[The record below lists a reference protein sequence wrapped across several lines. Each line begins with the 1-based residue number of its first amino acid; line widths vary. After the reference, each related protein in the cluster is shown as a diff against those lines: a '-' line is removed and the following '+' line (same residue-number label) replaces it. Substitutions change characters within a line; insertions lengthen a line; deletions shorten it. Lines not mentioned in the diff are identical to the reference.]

1 MSIEAIHLSTLA
13 QWCASKADWFLFSI
27 SYEAR
32 SPMVRRSIA
41 GAPLRFMGFHNANHS
56 YNDEALRCAR
66 AEVDGLAEVAL
77 SSDAPLSSLDAMRQ
91 AVGSQIVG
99 TSPVSVVVDITCF
112 TRESLAMLIMTLRH
126 LLPRESRIHCL
137 YNKAT
142 GYGENAKDKA
152 HHGWLTRGI
161 VGIRSIL
168 GFRGR
173 VSLIADTHLIL
184 LPGFEIERA
193 HGIIDTLQPNRITI
207 GQIDSVES
215 IRPEF
220 APVVGEMNE
229 RLVNYY
235 PDQKISHFTFSSRD
249 PVYTRRSVLEHVA
262 ESENTVIACLNT
274 KLAMMG
280 VIMAALSNRS
290 IQLLYAQPVQYNLK
304 GLSEPSDEALA
315 FEVSLAD

>member
-1 MSIEAIHLSTLA
+1 
-13 QWCASKADWFLFSI
+13 
-27 SYEAR
+27 
-32 SPMVRRSIA
+32 
-41 GAPLRFMGFHNANHS
+41 
-56 YNDEALRCAR
+56 
-66 AEVDGLAEVAL
+66 
-77 SSDAPLSSLDAMRQ
+77 
-91 AVGSQIVG
+91 
-99 TSPVSVVVDITCF
+99 
-112 TRESLAMLIMTLRH
+112 MLIMTLRH
-126 LLPRESRIHCL
+126 LLPSESHIYCL
-137 YNKAT
+137 YNKAD
-142 GYGENAKDKA
+142 GYGENSKDKE

-173 VSLIADTHLIL
+173 VSLVADTHLIL

-193 HGIIDTLQPNRITI
+193 HGIIDTLQPNRLTI

-249 PVYTRRSVLEHVA
+249 PVFTRRSVLDCVVEA
-262 ESENTVIACLNT
+262 ENTIIACLNT

-280 VIMAALSNRS
+280 VIMAALSNRD
-290 IQLLYAQPVQYNLK
+290 IQLVYAQPVQYNLK
-304 GLSEPSDEALA
+304 GLSKPSDEALA
-315 FEVSLAD
+315 FDVPLCD